1 MQDFLDS
8 TRINIYKDIERRN
21 IMDSK
26 KTYTTSEAAKLI
38 GVAPSTLRYWE
49 SELANHINIERD
61 KNEYRQYSS
70 TDINNLEKIKK
81 YLYEQNYSIK
91 QVREILNL
99 EESKQEIAA
108 ALVGETDEK
117 ISSLVS
123 ILIDKIDGLE
133 DGINSLKNGQDNLK
147 AEYLQ
152 AIKLLNITSERR
164 DRELIQEIRKRLN
177 SKKDDNKNIFHRL
190 LPWSS

>member
-1 MQDFLDS
+1 M
-8 TRINIYKDIERRN
+8 N
-21 IMDSK
+21 SK
-26 KTYTTSEAAKLI
+26 TLTTSEAAKLV

-49 SELANHINIERD
+49 SELANHIKIERD
-61 KNEYRQYSS
+61 ENGYRQY
-70 TDINNLEKIKK
+70 TPENIEKLESIKK

-99 EESKQEIAA
+99 EESKQKIAA
-108 ALVGETDEK
+108 ALVGETDER

-133 DGINSLKNGQDNLK
+133 EGINNLQEGQENLK

-152 AIKLLNITSERR
+152 AVKLLNITSERR
-164 DRELIQEIRKRLN
+164 DRELIQEIRKRLDT
-177 SKKDDNKNIFHRL
+177 KKNKNKNILHKF
-190 LPWSS
+190 LPWTD